1 MSDADLYKGFSPEKQ
16 AGYEAWL
23 IERYGEAMRAG
34 IEQSKASF
42 GRLSDAEQK
51 AFMEAAGKELYEVEQ
66 ALAGAM
72 RNGIDPASEAVD
84 ALITRHREWVAS
96 MWHRPCPPKSYSGL
110 ADLYL
115 AHPDFVARYET
126 LEKGFAEY
134 LTRAMKVH
142 AQKGSGAAG

>member
-1 MSDADLYKGFSPEKQ
+1 MKDLTVKQ
-16 AGYEAWL
+16 L
-23 IERYGEAMRAG
+23 
-34 IEQSKASF
+34 
-42 GRLSDAEQK
+42 
-51 AFMEAAGKELYEVEQ
+51 AAISGVTV
-66 ALAGAM
+66 
-72 RNGIDPASEAVD
+72 R
-84 ALITRHREWVAS
+84 TWHH
-96 MWHRPCPPKSYSGL
+96 WHRPCPPRSYSGL